1 MSKNSCF
8 EHGEV
13 HKVLLL
19 IVLSSIE
26 RKGERE
32 VHKRVNESLR
42 VRVSV
47 RALLGREPFCE
58 HRTEA
63 GRTDEGKKGTKRTII
78 RHSPGLPPWKENQ
91 TRLLSSRKGFGIR
104 LRCNQSSDG
113 RTLPSLPTD
122 PGCLHWGFV
131 NAVIVR
137 EIVRDLR
144 IIAAGIHARP
154 WLFIFLPCCA
164 YSPKVSPRVP
174 L

>member
-47 RALLGREPFCE
+47 RALFGERALLRTPNRGGQDGR
-58 HRTEA
+58 
-63 GRTDEGKKGTKRTII
+63 GRGKGTKRT
-78 RHSPGLPPWKENQ
+78 
-91 TRLLSSRKGFGIR
+91 RLLFAWPATVEREPAPDSSPLRGFG
-104 LRCNQSSDG
+104 NG
-113 RTLPSLPTD
+113 GGD
-122 PGCLHWGFV
+122 PGCLHWGF
-131 NAVIVR
+131 A
-137 EIVRDLR
+137 
-144 IIAAGIHARP
+144 ARP
-154 WLFIFLPCCA
+154 AGGKGIKCRDCA
-164 YSPKVSPRVP
+164 
-174 L
+174 

>member
-91 TRLLSSRKGFGIR
+91 HQTPLLSEGLGMVEGIPDVCIGV
-104 LRCNQSSDG
+104 L
-113 RTLPSLPTD
+113 
-122 PGCLHWGFV
+122 LH
-131 NAVIVR
+131 AQQEVR
-137 EIVRDLR
+137 E
-144 IIAAGIHARP
+144 
-154 WLFIFLPCCA
+154 
-164 YSPKVSPRVP
+164 
-174 L
+174 